1 MARARG
7 ANISRAARAS
17 RQGSARARTMQS
29 AALLRPTGASAYYRA
44 QRLNPK
50 QPNVCWAYATDLGI
64 GVAVPAL
71 MGVAI
76 AAVCVS
82 IVENVDDAPHYIREH
97 LHSDHV
103 VASLG
108 TMLAFLVSLR
118 LGANLARNSGVIGQF
133 GNLCGACVNLAIWT
147 RSLVSSGKIELLS
160 LPDADGGTYR
170 TTEIG
175 LVLASIPYIVK
186 YQYRGTKLKLEQ
198 LPLGAS
204 PGLLARARA
213 LVNPP
218 KVTAQ
223 VPPFLAAVVLLGQFF
238 DDLEHAGQIKG
249 PELGLVFNQLSA
261 LTNAEG
267 AIGGIDGYGQP
278 GVLTVLM
285 YLLFVSYFV
294 LLTLGDVAIN
304 NGWQGLWIVPVLV
317 VANLGLFQVSRRYQN
332 PFDIRRAKSTQKP
345 LITDASIGTEKA
357 IDAVFSRRRPN
368 AIAGPAEAAAKRLA
382 PANEFSLGLMGRA

>member
-1 MARARG
+1 
-7 ANISRAARAS
+7 
-17 RQGSARARTMQS
+17 MQS
-29 AALLRPTGASAYYRA
+29 AALLRPATASAYYRA
-44 QRLNPK
+44 QRLSPK
-50 QPNVCWAYATDLGI
+50 QPNVCWAYVTDLGI

-71 MGVAI
+71 IGVAI
-76 AAVCVS
+76 AAICVS
-82 IVENVDDAPHYIREH
+82 IVEHVDGAADFIREH
-97 LHSDHV
+97 LYAEHV

-108 TMLAFLVSLR
+108 TMLVFLVSLR

-147 RSLVSSGKIELLS
+147 RSLVSSGKIELLA
-160 LPDADGGTYR
+160 LPDVNGGTYR

-175 LVLASIPYIVK
+175 LVLASIPYVVK
-186 YQYRGTKLKLEQ
+186 YQYRGTEINMEQ
-198 LPLGAS
+198 LPLGSS

-213 LVNPP
+213 LVDPP
-218 KVTAQ
+218 QVTAK
-223 VPPFLAAVVLLGQFF
+223 VPPFLATVVLLGQFF

-249 PELGLVFNQLSA
+249 SELGLVFNQLNA
-261 LTNAEG
+261 LTAAEG

-285 YLLFVSYFV
+285 YLLFASYFV

-304 NGWQGLWIVPVLV
+304 NRWQSVWIVAVLV
-317 VANLGLFQVSRRYQN
+317 VANLGLFQVSQRYQN

-357 IDAVFSRRRPN
+357 IDAIFSRRRPS
-368 AIAGPAEAAAKRLA
+368 AIAGPTENAAKRIA
-382 PANEFSLGLMGRA
+382 PSNDFSLGLVGRI

>member
-1 MARARG
+1 
-7 ANISRAARAS
+7 
-17 RQGSARARTMQS
+17 MQS

-44 QRLNPK
+44 QRLRPK

-64 GVAVPAL
+64 GVGVPAL
-71 MGVAI
+71 VGVAI

-82 IVENVDDAPHYIREH
+82 IVENVEDAPHYIREH
-97 LHSDHV
+97 LYSDHV
-103 VASLG
+103 VGSLG
-108 TMLAFLVSLR
+108 TMLVFLVSLR

-218 KVTAQ
+218 KVTTQ

-357 IDAVFSRRRPN
+357 IDAIFSRRRPN
-368 AIAGPAEAAAKRLA
+368 AIAGPAEAAAKWLA
-382 PANEFSLGLMGRA
+382 PSNDFPLGLMGRA